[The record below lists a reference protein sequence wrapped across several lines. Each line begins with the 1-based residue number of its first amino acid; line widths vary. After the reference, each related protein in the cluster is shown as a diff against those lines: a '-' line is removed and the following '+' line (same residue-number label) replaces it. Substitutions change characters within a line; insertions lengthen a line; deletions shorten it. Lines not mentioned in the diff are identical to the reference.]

1 MTAVDRKLI
10 EPSPRFPEAYRA
22 VLLKRSGYRDPTQV
36 TGEKDQPSEKVR
48 RDCASDSWY
57 APTMPTLQCPGVV
70 TPPKYESEFLKFM
83 NPLLDALRDKGGQ
96 ARPREV
102 YDAIAQKLDLSD
114 DERSATLKSGS
125 LKFENQIA
133 WARSYLVKTGYLDYP
148 AYGIWRLTDK
158 GKEAHL
164 DGPDIDSIFQRVL
177 EMKVLARAGAEQAA
191 TIDNAARARETVVD
205 EEDDEAIAPSPQ
217 TSPYSDHRPALI
229 ALIGSMT
236 PIGFE
241 EFCSE
246 LLERVG
252 VEDVETTRYAKDGG
266 IDGTGRLRIN
276 EFVSQPIAF
285 QAKKFDGSGRKV
297 SSEEIQRFRGAIGG
311 HIAKGIFFT
320 TTTFSEDAKREAKA
334 PGKVEIELVDL
345 DRILE
350 ICETYQIGLAEQ
362 KILVADPSFFERFRK

>member
-1 MTAVDRKLI
+1 MSL
-10 EPSPRFPEAYRA
+10 
-22 VLLKRSGYRDPTQV
+22 
-36 TGEKDQPSEKVR
+36 SEF
-48 RDCASDSWY
+48 
-57 APTMPTLQCPGVV
+57 PGVK
-70 TPPKYESEFLKFM
+70 TPPEYESEFLRFM
-83 NPLLDALRDKGGQ
+83 NPLLDALREKGGQ
-96 ARPREV
+96 ARPREI
-102 YDAIAQKLDLSD
+102 YGAIAQKLNLS
-114 DERSATLKSGS
+114 EEQRTATVKSGAV
-125 LKFENQIA
+125 KFENQIA
-133 WARSYLVKTGYLDYP
+133 WARSYLVKTGYLDSP
-148 AYGIWRLTDK
+148 SRGIWRLTDK

-177 EMKVLARAGAEQAA
+177 EMKALAKVDAETPA
-191 TIDNAARARETVVD
+191 TAESSPKIQPATTV
-205 EEDDEAIAPSPQ
+205 EDDEAIAPSPQ

-236 PIGFE
+236 PAGFE
-241 EFCSE
+241 DFCSE
-246 LLERVG
+246 LLARVG
-252 VEDVETTRYAKDGG
+252 VEDVQTTRYAKDGG

-334 PGKVEIELVDL
+334 AGKVEIELVDL

-350 ICETYQIGLAEQ
+350 ICETNEIGLTEQ
-362 KILVADPSFFERFRK
+362 RILVPDPSFFERFRR